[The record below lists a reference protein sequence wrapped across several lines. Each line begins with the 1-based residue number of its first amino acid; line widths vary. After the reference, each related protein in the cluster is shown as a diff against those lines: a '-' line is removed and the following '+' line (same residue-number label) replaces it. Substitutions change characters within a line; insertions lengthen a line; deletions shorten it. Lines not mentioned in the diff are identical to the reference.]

1 MNILSIIIMTASVVW
16 VGAVVAIGIR
26 IIMDVIKENRD
37 E

>member
-1 MNILSIIIMTASVVW
+1 MNILSIIIMVASAVW
-16 VGAVVAIGIR
+16 VGAVVAIGVR

>member
-16 VGAVVAIGIR
+16 IGAVVAIGVR
-26 IIMDVIKENRD
+26 IILDVIKEMKD